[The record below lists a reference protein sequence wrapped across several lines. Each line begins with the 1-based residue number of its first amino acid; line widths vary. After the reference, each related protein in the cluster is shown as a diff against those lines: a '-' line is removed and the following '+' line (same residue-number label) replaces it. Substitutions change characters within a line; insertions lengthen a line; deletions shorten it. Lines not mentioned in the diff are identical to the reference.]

1 MKELKEDLWKLVN
14 LGGKLREN
22 DTKYRGDVPFEYR
35 PILNRL
41 GKVIDQL
48 ATEML
53 KVLREGKEEDRVN
66 FARKLSK
73 IYEIVLGG
81 DK

>member
-1 MKELKEDLWKLVN
+1 MKELKEDLWKLAD

-22 DTKYRGDVPFEYR
+22 DTKYRGDIPFEYR

-41 GKVIDQL
+41 EKVIGQL

-53 KVLREGKEEDRVN
+53 MVLRKDKEKNRIN

-73 IYEIVLGG
+73 IYDIVSGG

>member
-1 MKELKEDLWKLVN
+1 MKELKEDLWRLAN

-22 DTKYRGDVPFEYR
+22 DTKYREDIPFEYR

-53 KVLREGKEEDRVN
+53 KVLRKDKEKNRIN

-73 IYEIVLGG
+73 IYDIVSGG